1 MQIFF
6 TEKLYKE
13 NVFLIGLILNS
24 VCSAISLVLIIL
36 CGIQYKYININWT
49 NLNFFHNLKDLELS
63 SSIINIICCILG
75 FCVFIKKL
83 ECKTLQKIYILV
95 ASLISVYSIIVCII
109 SFSAI
114 PKIIEKNSENSCH
127 SSNMKGILKNIN
139 KIENIFYDLDEYIC
153 SNDCPCNEN
162 EIMNLQKCGNNDIL
176 KNSISNIS
184 DKKIISN
191 FNSDKF
197 LSYWSSLEDKFDCVG
212 LCNTSYFQKDQNNLT
227 NINKYLF
234 SENKNPIKNYG
245 CIYPLSE
252 FLYNMIIS
260 FSSLLLIYIIISVM
274 CIYICIGIFLDKVY
288 EGSNF
293 PHKSKGLYE
302 KGYIGKNIKR
312 EVNVIQ
318 GSKRQDS
325 VNAKINNKDNT

>member
-95 ASLISVYSIIVCII
+95 ASLISIYSIIVCII
-109 SFSAI
+109 SFSAT
-114 PKIIEKNSENSCH
+114 PKIIEKNSENSCN

-153 SNDCPCNEN
+153 SLDCPCNEN
-162 EIMNLQKCGNNDIL
+162 EIMTFQKCGNDNIL
-176 KNSISNIS
+176 KHSISNIS

-191 FNSDKF
+191 FDSDKF

-212 LCNTSYFQKDQNNLT
+212 LCNTSYYQRDKNNIT

-234 SENKNPIKNYG
+234 SENKNPIKSYG
-245 CIYPLSE
+245 CIYPFSK

-260 FSSLLLIYIIISVM
+260 FSSLLLIYIIILVM

-293 PHKSKGLYE
+293 PHRSKGLYE

-325 VNAKINNKDNT
+325 LNAKINNKDNT